1 MKLHARL
8 ATFEFV
14 VTVLIDIDSSLSMCR
29 VLLWFRSLVLLTF
42 VELCYRS
49 ICIGF
54 LDHKKG
60 KEKFSR
66 EVPYN
71 FCILILF
78 VLILFV
84 WNFELAAVLVSK
96 YFRLIYHDFKDEL
109 IFLGGWVR
117 AGNFSQA
124 FFCDEINIFYFEIH
138 TMYCHCYAQFAIY
151 TPYIEYA
158 NIQLHLL
165 VLGQQ

>member
-66 EVPYN
+66 RS
-71 FCILILF
+71 
-78 VLILFV
+78 
-84 WNFELAAVLVSK
+84 AV
-96 YFRLIYHDFKDEL
+96 
-109 IFLGGWVR
+109 
-117 AGNFSQA
+117 
-124 FFCDEINIFYFEIH
+124 
-138 TMYCHCYAQFAIY
+138 
-151 TPYIEYA
+151 
-158 NIQLHLL
+158 
-165 VLGQQ
+165 